1 MRLLSRLFAVILILP
16 ITALAQ
22 QASTLQLPDSADVRI
37 IVDISGSMKTN
48 DPDNLRRPAVR
59 LLARMLPG
67 QANAGVWTF
76 GQYVN
81 MLVPHGKVTDDWRGL
96 AVERSDEIN
105 SVALRTN
112 LGEAI
117 QVASDDYLL
126 GSESL
131 DNTDFI
137 LLTDGKV
144 DISDNESAND
154 RERERILGALLDDLS
169 SRGATLHTVAL
180 SEEADLALLKSLA
193 ERTGGRYALA
203 SSADALTLAFL
214 EALNTAVPQQQI
226 PIEDNG
232 FQVDGG
238 VEEFTALIF
247 RAGDESAANRTLE
260 LVSPG
265 GTKAGPD
272 SATEGMRW
280 VRETEYDLITVTDP
294 EAGDWTINGELGE
307 GSRVTVVSDLRMV
320 VSPVPPTFTENEPVS
335 LQVAFFEEDRK
346 IENRDFLGVI
356 DVSVSLTSEDGR
368 SGNKVLSPDGPP
380 QDGVYTDT
388 ITRLPDAGEYQ
399 LSVVADG
406 QTFSRR
412 FSTVT
417 RYIQPEGEQ
426 APIEAVVSD
435 EPSQEVSV
443 MEDELPEASPAP
455 ENESPVSSSGPI
467 DISQVE
473 EPEPKPLEEQP
484 VDKEEAE
491 PETPATVE
499 EAASGIPFWVWAAA
513 GTLGVVAV
521 AGVAF
526 LFVKRRKSAQDQ
538 GNNEEP
544 PLVAEE
550 TPEEEATAAPESE
563 QAPED
568 VPAEIPEPEPV
579 PEPEPEPE
587 PEELPEPEEVPELQQ
602 DEALPEDDI
611 PVADAEVEDGED
623 EFGLEDFDLS
633 EFDDLPATD
642 EDSEPTDDESENDDK
657 DGGKDR

>member
-1 MRLLSRLFAVILILP
+1 MRLLSRLFAVFLILP
-16 ITALAQ
+16 LTALAQ
-22 QASTLQLPDSADVRI
+22 QAPTLELPDSADVRI

-48 DPDNLRRPAVR
+48 DPNNLRRPAVR
-59 LLARMLPG
+59 LLARMLP
-67 QANAGVWTF
+67 AKASAGVWTF

-126 GSESL
+126 GTENL

-154 RERERILGALLDDLS
+154 RERERILGTLLDDLS

-265 GTKAGPD
+265 GIKAGPK
-272 SATEGMRW
+272 SATDGMRW
-280 VRETEYDLITVTDP
+280 VRETEYDLITVTNP
-294 EAGDWTINGELGE
+294 EAGDWKINGELGE

-320 VSPVPPTFTENEPVS
+320 VSPVPPTFTEEEPIS

-346 IENRDFLGVI
+346 IENPDFLGVI
-356 DVSVSLTSEDGR
+356 DVSVSLTSEGGR
-368 SGNKVLSPDGPP
+368 SGSKVLSPDEPP
-380 QDGVYTDT
+380 QDGVYTDA
-388 ITRLPDAGEYQ
+388 IIRLPGAGEYQ

-417 RYIQPEGEQ
+417 QYIQPEGEQ
-426 APIEAVVSD
+426 ATVDAGVAAD
-435 EPSQEVSV
+435 EPPVI
-443 MEDELPEASPAP
+443 EDELPEASPAP
-455 ENESPVSSSGPI
+455 EIEPPVSSSGPI

-473 EPEPKPLEEQP
+473 DPEPEPLEEQP
-484 VDKEEAE
+484 VEKAEAE
-491 PETPATVE
+491 PPATDE
-499 EAASGIPFWVWAAA
+499 DEASGIPFWMLAAA
-513 GTLGVVAV
+513 GALGVVVV
-521 AGVAF
+521 AGVAW
-526 LFVKRRKSAQDQ
+526 LLVKRRKPEQQQDADD
-538 GNNEEP
+538 EEP

-550 TPEEEATAAPESE
+550 APEEEAAA
-563 QAPED
+563 
-568 VPAEIPEPEPV
+568 EPEQ
-579 PEPEPEPE
+579 
-587 PEELPEPEEVPELQQ
+587 EEVPELGE
-602 DEALPEDDI
+602 DEELPEDDI

-633 EFDDLPATD
+633 EFDDLTDTD
-642 EDSEPTDDESENDDK
+642 EKSEPNDNDEPEDDGDDDDDDDK
-657 DGGKDR
+657 GGGKDR

>member
-1 MRLLSRLFAVILILP
+1 MRLLSRLFAVFLILP
-16 ITALAQ
+16 LTALAQ
-22 QASTLQLPDSADVRI
+22 QAPTLELPDSADVRI

-48 DPDNLRRPAVR
+48 DPNNLRRPAVR
-59 LLARMLPG
+59 LLARMLPA

-126 GSESL
+126 GADSL

-144 DISDNESAND
+144 DISDNENAND
-154 RERERILGALLDDLS
+154 RERERILGALLDELS
-169 SRGATLHTVAL
+169 RRGATLHTVAL

-214 EALNTAVPQQQI
+214 EALNTAVPQQQV

-247 RAGDESAANRTLE
+247 RADDEPAANRTLE

-265 GTKAGPD
+265 GIKAGPE

-280 VRETEYDLITVTDP
+280 VRETEYDLVTVTSP
-294 EAGDWTINGELGE
+294 EAGDWKIIGELGE
-307 GSRVTVVSDLRMV
+307 GSRVTVVSDLQMV
-320 VSPVPPTFTENEPVS
+320 VSPVPPTFTENEPIS

-346 IENRDFLGVI
+346 IENPDFLGVI
-356 DVSVSLTSEDGR
+356 DVSVALTSEDGR
-368 SGNKVLSPDGPP
+368 SGNKVLSPDQPP
-380 QDGVYTDT
+380 QDGIYTDA
-388 ITRLPDAGEYQ
+388 ITRLPGAGEYQ

-435 EPSQEVSV
+435 EPSQETPV
-443 MEDELPEASPAP
+443 MEDELPEAPPAP
-455 ENESPVSSSGPI
+455 EIQPPLSSSGPI

-473 EPEPKPLEEQP
+473 APEPEPLEEQP
-484 VDKEEAE
+484 VDKAEAE
-491 PETPATVE
+491 PEMPATVE
-499 EAASGIPFWVWAAA
+499 EPASGIPFWVWAAA
-513 GTLGVVAV
+513 GTFGVMVV
-521 AGVAF
+521 AGVVW
-526 LFVKRRKSAQDQ
+526 LLVKRRKPAQEQDAD
-538 GNNEEP
+538 NDEEP

-550 TPEEEATAAPESE
+550 SPKEEAIAELEPE

-568 VPAEIPEPEPV
+568 LPEEIPEPEQV
-579 PEPEPEPE
+579 PE
-587 PEELPEPEEVPELQQ
+587 PEPEEVPELPQ

-642 EDSEPTDDESENDDK
+642 EESDPFDDDEPEEDDK

>member
-1 MRLLSRLFAVILILP
+1 MRLLSRLLAVFLILP
-16 ITALAQ
+16 VTALAQ
-22 QASTLQLPDSADVRI
+22 QAPTLELPDSADVRI

-48 DPDNLRRPAVR
+48 DPNNLRRPAVR
-59 LLARMLPG
+59 LLARMLPA
-67 QANAGVWTF
+67 QASAGVWTF

-126 GSESL
+126 GTDSL

-154 RERERILGALLDDLS
+154 RERERILGALLDELS
-169 SRGATLHTVAL
+169 NRGTTLHTVAL

-214 EALNTAVPQQQI
+214 EALNTAVPQQQV

-247 RAGDESAANRTLE
+247 RAGDESAANQTLE

-265 GTKAGPD
+265 GIKAGPE
-272 SATEGMRW
+272 SAIKGMRW
-280 VRETEYDLITVTDP
+280 VRETEYDLITVTNP
-294 EAGDWTINGELGE
+294 EAGDWKINGELGE
-307 GSRVTVVSDLRMV
+307 GSRVTVVSNLRMV
-320 VSPVPPTFTENEPVS
+320 VSPVPPSFTEEEPIS

-346 IENRDFLGVI
+346 IENPDFLGVI
-356 DVSVSLTSEDGR
+356 DVSVLLTSEDGR
-368 SGNKVLSPDGPP
+368 SGKKVLSPGEPP
-380 QDGVYTDT
+380 QDGVYTDA
-388 ITRLPDAGEYQ
+388 ITRLPGAGEYQ

-417 RYIQPEGEQ
+417 QYIQPEGEQ
-426 APIEAVVSD
+426 ATVDAGVVAD
-435 EPSQEVSV
+435 EPPVI
-443 MEDELPEASPAP
+443 EDELPETSPAP
-455 ENESPVSSSGPI
+455 EIEPPVSSSGPI

-473 EPEPKPLEEQP
+473 DPEPKPLEEQP
-484 VDKEEAE
+484 VDKAEAE
-491 PETPATVE
+491 PETPATDE
-499 EAASGIPFWVWAAA
+499 DEANGIPFWMFAAA
-513 GTLGVVAV
+513 GALGVVVV
-521 AGVAF
+521 AGVVW
-526 LFVKRRKSAQDQ
+526 LLVKRRK
-538 GNNEEP
+538 
-544 PLVAEE
+544 
-550 TPEEEATAAPESE
+550 PE
-563 QAPED
+563 Q
-568 VPAEIPEPEPV
+568 
-579 PEPEPEPE
+579 
-587 PEELPEPEEVPELQQ
+587 EEVPELGQ
-602 DEALPEDDI
+602 DDELPEDGI
-611 PVADAEVEDGED
+611 PVADEEVEDGED

-633 EFDDLPATD
+633 EFDDMP
-642 EDSEPTDDESENDDK
+642 SDDESENDDK
-657 DGGKDR
+657 GGGKDR

>member
-1 MRLLSRLFAVILILP
+1 MRRLSRLFVVILILP

-22 QASTLQLPDSADVRI
+22 QAPTLQLPDSADVRI

-48 DPDNLRRPAVR
+48 DPNNLRRPAVR

-144 DISDNESAND
+144 DISDNKSAND

-180 SEEADLALLKSLA
+180 SEEADLALLESLA
-193 ERTGGRYALA
+193 QRTGGRYALA

-232 FQVDGG
+232 FQVDDG

-247 RAGDESAANRTLE
+247 RAGDKSTANRTLE

-265 GTKAGPD
+265 GIKAGPE
-272 SATEGMRW
+272 SATGGMRW

-294 EAGDWTINGELGE
+294 EAGNWTINGELGE

-320 VSPVPPTFTENEPVS
+320 VSPVPPTFTEDEPVS

-346 IENRDFLGVI
+346 IENPDFLGVI

-368 SGNKVLSPDGPP
+368 RGNKVLSPEGPP
-380 QDGVYTDT
+380 QDGVYTDA

-435 EPSQEVSV
+435 GPSQEAPV
-443 MEDELPEASPAP
+443 MEDELSEASPAAEIDP
-455 ENESPVSSSGPI
+455 PVSSSGPI

-473 EPEPKPLEEQP
+473 KPEPKPIEEQP
-484 VDKEEAE
+484 GDKEEAE
-491 PETPATVE
+491 PETPASVE
-499 EAASGIPFWVWAAA
+499 SSGGIPFWVWAAA
-513 GTLGVVAV
+513 GTLGVVAA
-521 AGVAF
+521 AGLVF
-526 LFVKRRKSAQDQ
+526 LFVRRRKAAQDQ

-550 TPEEEATAAPESE
+550 SPEEEAAATPEPE

-568 VPAEIPEPEPV
+568 VPEEIPEPEQV
-579 PEPEPEPE
+579 PEPEPQPE
-587 PEELPEPEEVPELQQ
+587 PEELPEPEAVPELQQ

-611 PVADAEVEDGED
+611 PVADAEVDDGED

-642 EDSEPTDDESENDDK
+642 EESESTDDESGNDEK

>member
-1 MRLLSRLFAVILILP
+1 MRLLSRLFAVFLILP
-16 ITALAQ
+16 LTALAQ
-22 QASTLQLPDSADVRI
+22 QAPTLELPDSADVRI

-48 DPDNLRRPAVR
+48 DPNNLRRPAVR
-59 LLARMLPG
+59 LLARMLP
-67 QANAGVWTF
+67 AKASAGVWTF

-96 AVERSDEIN
+96 AVGRSDEIN

-126 GSESL
+126 GTDNL

-154 RERERILGALLDDLS
+154 RERERILGTLLDDLS

-232 FQVDGG
+232 FQVDDG

-265 GTKAGPD
+265 GIKAEPK
-272 SATEGMRW
+272 SAIDGMRW
-280 VRETEYDLITVTDP
+280 VRETEYDLITVTNP
-294 EAGDWTINGELGE
+294 EAGDWKINGELGE

-320 VSPVPPTFTENEPVS
+320 VSPVPPTFTEEEPIS

-346 IENRDFLGVI
+346 IENPDFLGVI
-356 DVSVSLTSEDGR
+356 DVSVSLTSEGGR
-368 SGNKVLSPDGPP
+368 SGSKVLSPDEPP
-380 QDGVYTDT
+380 QDGVYTDA
-388 ITRLPDAGEYQ
+388 ITRLPGAGEYQ

-417 RYIQPEGEQ
+417 QYIQPEGEQ
-426 APIEAVVSD
+426 ATVDAGVAAD
-435 EPSQEVSV
+435 EPPVI
-443 MEDELPEASPAP
+443 EDELPEASPAP
-455 ENESPVSSSGPI
+455 EIEPPVSSSGPI

-473 EPEPKPLEEQP
+473 GPEPKPLEEQP
-484 VDKEEAE
+484 VEKAEAE
-491 PETPATVE
+491 PPATDE
-499 EAASGIPFWVWAAA
+499 DEASGIPFWMLAAA
-513 GTLGVVAV
+513 GALGVVVV
-521 AGVAF
+521 AGVAW
-526 LFVKRRKSAQDQ
+526 LLVKRRKPEQEQDADD
-538 GNNEEP
+538 EEP

-550 TPEEEATAAPESE
+550 APEGE
-563 QAPED
+563 A
-568 VPAEIPEPEPV
+568 AAEPEQ
-579 PEPEPEPE
+579 
-587 PEELPEPEEVPELQQ
+587 EEVPELGE
-602 DEALPEDDI
+602 DEELPEDDI

-633 EFDDLPATD
+633 EFDDLTDTD
-642 EDSEPTDDESENDDK
+642 EKSEPNDNDEPEDDGDDDNDNDK
-657 DGGKDR
+657 GAGKDR

>member
-1 MRLLSRLFAVILILP
+1 MRRLSRLFVVILILP

-22 QASTLQLPDSADVRI
+22 QAPTLQLPDSADVRI

-48 DPDNLRRPAVR
+48 DPNNLRRPAVR

-180 SEEADLALLKSLA
+180 SEEADLALLESLA

-232 FQVDGG
+232 FQVDDG

-247 RAGDESAANRTLE
+247 RAGDKSAANRTLE

-265 GTKAGPD
+265 GIKAGPE
-272 SATEGMRW
+272 SATGGMRW

-346 IENRDFLGVI
+346 IENPDFLGVI

-368 SGNKVLSPDGPP
+368 SGNKMLSPEGPP
-380 QDGVYTDT
+380 QDGVYTDA

-435 EPSQEVSV
+435 GPPQEAPLI
-443 MEDELPEASPAP
+443 EDELSEASPAAEIDP
-455 ENESPVSSSGPI
+455 PVSSSGPI

-473 EPEPKPLEEQP
+473 KPEPKPIEEQP
-484 VDKEEAE
+484 GDKEEAE
-491 PETPATVE
+491 PETPA
-499 EAASGIPFWVWAAA
+499 S
-513 GTLGVVAV
+513 
-521 AGVAF
+521 
-526 LFVKRRKSAQDQ
+526 
-538 GNNEEP
+538 
-544 PLVAEE
+544 
-550 TPEEEATAAPESE
+550 
-563 QAPED
+563 
-568 VPAEIPEPEPV
+568 
-579 PEPEPEPE
+579 
-587 PEELPEPEEVPELQQ
+587 
-602 DEALPEDDI
+602 
-611 PVADAEVEDGED
+611 
-623 EFGLEDFDLS
+623 
-633 EFDDLPATD
+633 
-642 EDSEPTDDESENDDK
+642 
-657 DGGKDR
+657 

>member
-1 MRLLSRLFAVILILP
+1 MRRLSRLFVVILILP

-22 QASTLQLPDSADVRI
+22 QAPTLQLPDSADVRI

-48 DPDNLRRPAVR
+48 DPNNLRRPAVR

-180 SEEADLALLKSLA
+180 SEEADLALLESLA

-232 FQVDGG
+232 FQVDDG

-247 RAGDESAANRTLE
+247 RAGDKSTANRTLE

-265 GTKAGPD
+265 GIKAGPE
-272 SATEGMRW
+272 SATGGMRW
-280 VRETEYDLITVTDP
+280 VRETEYDLITVTNP

-346 IENRDFLGVI
+346 IENPDFLGVI

-368 SGNKVLSPDGPP
+368 RGNKVLSPEGPP
-380 QDGVYTDT
+380 QDGVYTDA

-435 EPSQEVSV
+435 GPPQEASV
-443 MEDELPEASPAP
+443 MEDELSEASPAP
-455 ENESPVSSSGPI
+455 EIDPPVSGSGPI

-484 VDKEEAE
+484 DDKEEAE
-491 PETPATVE
+491 PETPASV

-513 GTLGVVAV
+513 GTLGVVV
-521 AGVAF
+521 AAGLAF
-526 LFVKRRKSAQDQ
+526 LFVRRRKAAQDQ

-550 TPEEEATAAPESE
+550 SPEEEADAAPEPE
-563 QAPED
+563 QA
-568 VPAEIPEPEPV
+568 
-579 PEPEPEPE
+579 
-587 PEELPEPEEVPELQQ
+587 PEELPEPEAVPELQQ

-657 DGGKDR
+657 DSGKDR

>member
-1 MRLLSRLFAVILILP
+1 MRLLSRLFAVFLVLP
-16 ITALAQ
+16 LTALAQ
-22 QASTLQLPDSADVRI
+22 QAPTLELPDSADVRI

-48 DPDNLRRPAVR
+48 DPNNLRRPAVR
-59 LLARMLPG
+59 LLARMLPA

-126 GSESL
+126 GADSL

-144 DISDNESAND
+144 DISDNENAND
-154 RERERILGALLDDLS
+154 RERKRILGALLDELS
-169 SRGATLHTVAL
+169 RRGATLHTVAL

-214 EALNTAVPQQQI
+214 EALNTAVPQQQV

-247 RAGDESAANRTLE
+247 RADDEPAANRTLE

-265 GTKAGPD
+265 GIKAGPE

-280 VRETEYDLITVTDP
+280 VRETEYDLVTVTSP
-294 EAGDWTINGELGE
+294 EAGDWKIIGELGE

-320 VSPVPPTFTENEPVS
+320 VSPVPPTFTENEPIS

-346 IENRDFLGVI
+346 IENPDFLGVI
-356 DVSVSLTSEDGR
+356 DVSVALTSEDGR
-368 SGNKVLSPDGPP
+368 SGNKVLSPDQPP
-380 QDGVYTDT
+380 QDGIYTDA
-388 ITRLPDAGEYQ
+388 ITRLPGAGEYQ

-417 RYIQPEGEQ
+417 RYV
-426 APIEAVVSD
+426 AAD
-435 EPSQEVSV
+435 EPPVIE
-443 MEDELPEASPAP
+443 EEFPEASPAP
-455 ENESPVSSSGPI
+455 EIEPPVSGSGPI

-473 EPEPKPLEEQP
+473 DPEPKPLEEQP
-484 VDKEEAE
+484 VDKAEAE
-491 PETPATVE
+491 PEMPATVE
-499 EAASGIPFWVWAAA
+499 EPASGIPFWVWAAA
-513 GTLGVVAV
+513 GTFGVIVV
-521 AGVAF
+521 AGVVW
-526 LFVKRRKSAQDQ
+526 LLVKRRKPAQEQDAD
-538 GNNEEP
+538 NDEEP

-550 TPEEEATAAPESE
+550 SPEEEAIAELEPE

-568 VPAEIPEPEPV
+568 LPEEIPEPEQV
-579 PEPEPEPE
+579 PE
-587 PEELPEPEEVPELQQ
+587 PEPEEVPELPQ

-642 EDSEPTDDESENDDK
+642 EESDPFDDDEPEEDDK

>member
-1 MRLLSRLFAVILILP
+1 MRLLSRLFAVFLILP
-16 ITALAQ
+16 LTALAQ
-22 QASTLQLPDSADVRI
+22 QAPTLELPDSADVRI
-37 IVDISGSMKTN
+37 IVDISGSMKAN
-48 DPDNLRRPAVR
+48 DPNNLRRPAVR
-59 LLARMLPG
+59 LLARMLPA

-126 GSESL
+126 GADSL

-144 DISDNESAND
+144 DISDNENAND
-154 RERERILGALLDDLS
+154 RERERILGALLDELS
-169 SRGATLHTVAL
+169 RRGATLHTVAL

-214 EALNTAVPQQQI
+214 EALNTAVPQQQV

-247 RAGDESAANRTLE
+247 RADDEPAANRTLE

-265 GTKAGPD
+265 GIKAGPE

-280 VRETEYDLITVTDP
+280 VRETEYDLVTVTSP
-294 EAGDWTINGELGE
+294 EAGDWKIIGELGE

-320 VSPVPPTFTENEPVS
+320 VSPVPPTFTENEPIS

-346 IENRDFLGVI
+346 IENPDFLGVI
-356 DVSVSLTSEDGR
+356 DVSVALTSEDGR
-368 SGNKVLSPDGPP
+368 SGNKVLSPDQPP
-380 QDGVYTDT
+380 QDGIYTDA
-388 ITRLPDAGEYQ
+388 ITRLPGAGEYQ

-417 RYIQPEGEQ
+417 QYIQPEGEQ
-426 APIEAVVSD
+426 ATVDAGVAAD
-435 EPSQEVSV
+435 EPPVIE
-443 MEDELPEASPAP
+443 EEFPEASPAP
-455 ENESPVSSSGPI
+455 EIEPPVSGSGPI

-473 EPEPKPLEEQP
+473 NPEPKPLEEQP
-484 VDKEEAE
+484 VDKAEAE
-491 PETPATVE
+491 PEMPATVE
-499 EAASGIPFWVWAAA
+499 EPASGIPFWVWAAA
-513 GTLGVVAV
+513 GTFGVVFV
-521 AGVAF
+521 AGVVW
-526 LFVKRRKSAQDQ
+526 LLVKRRKPAQELDAD
-538 GNNEEP
+538 NDEEP

-550 TPEEEATAAPESE
+550 SPEEEAIAELEPE

-568 VPAEIPEPEPV
+568 LPEEIPEPEQV
-579 PEPEPEPE
+579 PE
-587 PEELPEPEEVPELQQ
+587 PEPEEVPELPQ

-642 EDSEPTDDESENDDK
+642 EESDPFDDDEPEEDDK

>member
-1 MRLLSRLFAVILILP
+1 MRRLSRLFVVILILP

-22 QASTLQLPDSADVRI
+22 QAPTLQLPDSADVRI

-48 DPDNLRRPAVR
+48 DPNNLRRPAVR

-180 SEEADLALLKSLA
+180 SEEADLALLESLA

-232 FQVDGG
+232 FQVDDG

-247 RAGDESAANRTLE
+247 RAGDKSTANRTLE

-265 GTKAGPD
+265 GIKAGPE
-272 SATEGMRW
+272 SATGGMRW

-346 IENRDFLGVI
+346 IENPDFLGVI

-368 SGNKVLSPDGPP
+368 RGNKVLSPEGPP
-380 QDGVYTDT
+380 QDGVYTDA

-435 EPSQEVSV
+435 GPPQEASV
-443 MEDELPEASPAP
+443 MEDELSEASPAP
-455 ENESPVSSSGPI
+455 EIDPPVSGSGPI

-484 VDKEEAE
+484 DDKEEAE
-491 PETPATVE
+491 PETPASV

-513 GTLGVVAV
+513 GTLGVVV
-521 AGVAF
+521 AAGLAF
-526 LFVKRRKSAQDQ
+526 LFVRRRKAAQDQ

-550 TPEEEATAAPESE
+550 APEEEADAAPEPE

-568 VPAEIPEPEPV
+568 VPEEIPEPEQV

-587 PEELPEPEEVPELQQ
+587 PEELPEPEAVPELQQ

-611 PVADAEVEDGED
+611 PVADAEVDDGED

-642 EDSEPTDDESENDDK
+642 EESEPTDDESGNDEK

>member
-1 MRLLSRLFAVILILP
+1 MRLLSRLFVVFLVLP

-22 QASTLQLPDSADVRI
+22 PVPTLELPDSADVRI

-48 DPDNLRRPAVR
+48 DPNNLRRPAVR
-59 LLARMLPG
+59 LLARMLPAE
-67 QANAGVWTF
+67 ANAGIWTF

-81 MLVPHGKVTDDWRGL
+81 MLVPHGKVTEDWRGL
-96 AVERSDEIN
+96 AVARSDEIN

-112 LGEAI
+112 LGEAV

-126 GSESL
+126 GTDNL
-131 DNTDFI
+131 GNTDFI

-144 DISDNESAND
+144 DVSDDDRVND
-154 RERERILGALLDDLS
+154 RERERILGPLLEELS

-180 SEEADLALLKSLA
+180 SGEADLALLKGLA

-226 PIEDNG
+226 PIEDDG

-247 RAGDESAANRTLE
+247 RAGDEPAANRTLE

-265 GTKAGPD
+265 GIKAGPE
-272 SATEGMRW
+272 SALEGMHW
-280 VRETEYDLITVTDP
+280 VRETEYDLITVTNP

-320 VSPVPPTFTENEPVS
+320 VSPVPPTFTENEPIS
-335 LQVAFFEEDRK
+335 LQVAFYEEDQK
-346 IENRDFLGVI
+346 IENPDFLGVI
-356 DVSVSLTSEDGR
+356 DVSVALTSEDGR
-368 SGNKVLSPDGPP
+368 SGNKVLSPDQPP
-380 QDGVYTDT
+380 QNGIYTDA

-426 APIEAVVSD
+426 TTTEAGVAA
-435 EPSQEVSV
+435 EEG
-443 MEDELPEASPAP
+443 LPEAPPAAEP
-455 ENESPVSSSGPI
+455 EPPVSSPGPI

-473 EPEPKPLEEQP
+473 EPEPLPPEEQP
-484 VDKEEAE
+484 VDKVTAE
-491 PETPATVE
+491 PETPAADKD
-499 EAASGIPFWVWAAA
+499 EAGGIPFWLLAAA
-513 GTLGVVAV
+513 GALGVVV
-521 AGVAF
+521 IAGMVF
-526 LFVKRRKSAQDQ
+526 LLVKRRKSAQNQDTDDS
-538 GNNEEP
+538 EEL
-544 PLVAEE
+544 PLVEE
-550 TPEEEATAAPESE
+550 EAPEEETTAEPESE
-563 QAPED
+563 PAPDD
-568 VPAEIPEPEPV
+568 VPEEMPE
-579 PEPEPEPE
+579 
-587 PEELPEPEEVPELQQ
+587 PEPEEVPEPEKVPELEQ
-602 DEALPEDDI
+602 DEELPEDDV
-611 PVADAEVEDGED
+611 PVAEAAVEDGED

-642 EDSEPTDDESENDDK
+642 EELDPAEDDEPEDDDK

>member
-1 MRLLSRLFAVILILP
+1 MRLLSRLFAVFLILP
-16 ITALAQ
+16 LTALAQ
-22 QASTLQLPDSADVRI
+22 QAPTLELPDSADVRI

-48 DPDNLRRPAVR
+48 DPNNLRRPAVR
-59 LLARMLPG
+59 LLARMLPA
-67 QANAGVWTF
+67 QASAGLWTF

-226 PIEDNG
+226 PIEDSG
-232 FQVDGG
+232 FQVDDG

-265 GTKAGPD
+265 GIKAEPK
-272 SATEGMRW
+272 SAIDGMRW
-280 VRETEYDLITVTDP
+280 VRETEYDLITVTNP
-294 EAGDWTINGELGE
+294 EAGDWKINGELGE

-320 VSPVPPTFTENEPVS
+320 VSPVPATFTEEEPIS
-335 LQVAFFEEDRK
+335 LQLAFFEEERK
-346 IENRDFLGVI
+346 IENPDFLGVI
-356 DVSVSLTSEDGR
+356 DVSVALTSEDGR
-368 SGNKVLSPDGPP
+368 SGNKVLSPDEPP
-380 QDGVYTDT
+380 QDGVYTDA
-388 ITRLPDAGEYQ
+388 ITRLPGAGEYQ

-417 RYIQPEGEQ
+417 QYIQPEGEQ
-426 APIEAVVSD
+426 AGVAAD
-435 EPSQEVSV
+435 EPPVI
-443 MEDELPEASPAP
+443 EDELPEASPAP
-455 ENESPVSSSGPI
+455 EIEPPVSSSGPI

-473 EPEPKPLEEQP
+473 DPEPKPLEEQP
-484 VDKEEAE
+484 VEKAEAE
-491 PETPATVE
+491 PETPATDE
-499 EAASGIPFWVWAAA
+499 DESSGIPLWMLAAA
-513 GTLGVVAV
+513 GALGVVVV
-521 AGVAF
+521 AGVVW
-526 LFVKRRKSAQDQ
+526 LLVKRRTLAQEQDADDD
-538 GNNEEP
+538 EEP

-550 TPEEEATAAPESE
+550 APEEEAAA
-563 QAPED
+563 
-568 VPAEIPEPEPV
+568 EPEQ
-579 PEPEPEPE
+579 
-587 PEELPEPEEVPELQQ
+587 EEVPELQQ
-602 DEALPEDDI
+602 DDELPEDDI

-633 EFDDLPATD
+633 EFDDLTDTD
-642 EDSEPTDDESENDDK
+642 EKSEPNDNDEPEGDGDNDNDNDK
-657 DGGKDR
+657 GVGKDR